1 MDVSLSTWWND
12 VSTGFSHAIS
22 EDQILQQI
30 RHYAKR
36 LGFESVAFGTKGTV
50 SPMECGTNIISNY
63 PEAWVKRYLERDY
76 VSLDP
81 VVRQGMRTRDPV
93 VWHDALFVKSREL
106 WSEAQDFG
114 LRAGLSQSSWA
125 RGGIFT
131 ILSVARDRE
140 PVIAGE
146 AGELQPYLFILA
158 ECVTAKIQ
166 NSIDGENARRYMQR
180 LSPREIEILKW
191 SADGKTSLEISS
203 QLGIASATVHFHLQ
217 NAKRKLGVATKI
229 QAMDHA
235 RRLGVLD

>member
-1 MDVSLSTWWND
+1 MDINLLTWWND
-12 VSTGFSHAIS
+12 VSTGFSHTIS
-22 EDQILQQI
+22 EDQILQKI
-30 RHYAKR
+30 RHFARR
-36 LGFESVAFGTKGTV
+36 LGFESVALGTKGTV
-50 SPMECGTNIISNY
+50 SPAGGTTNIISNY

-81 VVRQGMRTRDPV
+81 TVRLGMRTRDPV
-93 VWHDALFVKSREL
+93 VWHDALFVKSRQL

-114 LRAGLSQSSWA
+114 LRAGLGQSSWA

-131 ILSVARDRE
+131 LLSVARDRE
-140 PVIAGE
+140 PVMADE
-146 AGELQPYLFILA
+146 ASTLQPYLLLLT

-203 QLGIASATVHFHLQ
+203 RLGIASTTVYFHLQ
-217 NAKRKLGVATKI
+217 NAKRKLGVTTKI